1 MTTLKREM
9 AAYEKIRNDLELE
22 HFGKWAVVHDEELVG
37 VYDDFE
43 VAADNAVRRYGRG
56 PYLIRRIGGTR
67 AITLPAS
74 IQYRPVY
81 ADD

>member
-9 AAYEKIRNDLELE
+9 AAYETIRSDLELE
-22 HFGKWAVVHDEELVG
+22 HFGKWAVVHGGELVG

-56 PYLIRRIGGTR
+56 PYLIRRIGG
-67 AITLPAS
+67 AWVITLPAS
-74 IQYRPVY
+74 LQYRPVY
-81 ADD
+81 AAV

>member
-9 AAYEKIRNDLELE
+9 AAYETIRSDLELE
-22 HFGKWAVVHDEELVG
+22 HFGKWAVVHGGELVG

-56 PYLIRRIGGTR
+56 PYLIRRIGAPR
-67 AITLPAS
+67 VITLPAS
-74 IQYRPVY
+74 LQYRPIY
-81 ADD
+81 AAV

>member
-1 MTTLKREM
+1 M
-9 AAYEKIRNDLELE
+9 
-22 HFGKWAVVHDEELVG
+22 HDEELVG
-37 VYDDFE
+37 VYDNFE

-56 PYLIRRIGGTR
+56 PYLIRRIGAPR
-67 AITLPAS
+67 VITLPAS

>member
-9 AAYEKIRNDLELE
+9 AAYETIRSDLELE
-22 HFGKWAVVHDEELVG
+22 HFGKWAVVHGGELVG

-56 PYLIRRIGGTR
+56 PYLIRRIGAPR
-67 AITLPAS
+67 VITLPAS
-74 IQYRPVY
+74 LQYRPVY
-81 ADD
+81 AAV